1 MQIVTDNT
9 YRATSNYVKC
19 IGAETQFYT
28 NGRVYRVYKK
38 EGDKDGRYVQGSDG
52 IFDRIGMT
60 VSKFKAEE
68 K

>member
-1 MQIVTDNT
+1 MQIVADNT
-9 YRATSNYVKC
+9 YRPTTSYVKC
-19 IGAETQFYT
+19 IGAETQFYKT
-28 NGRVYRVYKK
+28 GQRYKVFKK
-38 EGDKDGRYVQGSDG
+38 EGDEKGRYVQGSDG